1 MVLGMI
7 EFGRMIMVEQI
18 LTNATREGARLAV
31 LDSPTPLAGT
41 ITTAVNNYLRKAGIT
56 SGATI
61 TINPSEPTS
70 AAYGDSITVTVNV
83 PFGSVTWL
91 PSTMFISSSKQLK
104 ASTVMRRETVQ

>member
-31 LDSPTPLAGT
+31 LDSPTPLA
-41 ITTAVNNYLRKAGIT
+41 TTVNNAVNSYLQKAGIT

-61 TINPSEPTS
+61 TLNPSEPTS
-70 AAYGDSITVTVNV
+70 AAYGDDIIVTVQV
-83 PFGSVTWL
+83 PFGNVTWL
-91 PSTMFISSSKQLK
+91 PSTLFISSTTKLK